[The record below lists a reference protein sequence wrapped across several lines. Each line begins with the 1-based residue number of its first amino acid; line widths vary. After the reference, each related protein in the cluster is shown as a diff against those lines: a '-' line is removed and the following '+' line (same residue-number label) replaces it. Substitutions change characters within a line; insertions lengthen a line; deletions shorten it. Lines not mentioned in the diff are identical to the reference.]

1 MRRTPQRYIEPPSP
15 LPPNLSFVLGLSP
28 SVMTLGLANMR
39 QLMESLGHPER
50 RFESILIAGT
60 NGKGSVSAL
69 LASILQANGKRVGW
83 YTSPHIYSVR
93 ERICVEGEP
102 VSLEAM
108 EEAAARI
115 VPLRETIGFSYFEA
129 LTAIAFHVF
138 AERGVRWAVLEVGL
152 GGRFDA
158 TNIVQPRVSIL
169 TSISLDHR
177 RILGDTEEEILRE
190 KLGITRPGVP
200 FVCGK
205 LSPRLQAIVDD
216 RVSRENIPLERF
228 DVLGQVSPVRVS
240 LGGLRVRLETRAAD
254 YGELTLPFIGEHQ
267 MGNALVAVRAAELVL
282 GRVERLAEATENVSL
297 PGRFEVAEIGGKIVI
312 LDVAHNDEALTATL
326 KTLNS
331 LSPREE
337 TCIILG
343 VMRRKELRDFPGV
356 VSRSVSRAY
365 FIEPVKEEAFTSP
378 ELLDVFGMRT
388 VKNAGIDICLEPY
401 HTDEGGWA
409 GFIRRLLGPS
419 NPCRV
424 LLVTG
429 SHRTVEVIGRQ
440 LRVMGLY

>member
-1 MRRTPQRYIEPPSP
+1 MRRTPPRYIEPPAP

-39 QLMESLGHPER
+39 QLMASLGHPEN
-50 RFESILIAGT
+50 RFESVLIAGT

-69 LASILQANGKRVGW
+69 LSSILQANGKRVGW

-93 ERICVEGEP
+93 ERICVDGEP
-102 VSLEAM
+102 VPLDVM

-115 VPLRETIGFSYFEA
+115 VPLRETVAYSYFEA

-138 AERGVRWAVLEVGL
+138 ALRGVEWAVLEVGL

-158 TNIVQPRVSIL
+158 TNVVHPGVSIL

-177 RILGDTEEEILRE
+177 RILGDSEEEILRE

-205 LSPRLQAIVDD
+205 LSDPLQSIVDE
-216 RVSRENIPLERF
+216 RASREKIPLEAL
-228 DVLGQVSPVRVS
+228 DS
-240 LGGLRVRLETRAAD
+240 LGRASLVGMSLEGMRVRLETRAAD
-254 YGELTLPFIGEHQ
+254 YGEITLPFIGEHQ
-267 MGNALVAVRAAELVL
+267 MRNALVAVRAAEIVL
-282 GRVERLAEATENVSL
+282 GRVERLAEAAGAVSL
-297 PGRFEVAEIGGKIVI
+297 AGRFEVVEIEGKTVI

-326 KTLNS
+326 KTLTA

-343 VMRRKELRDFPGV
+343 VMRRKELRDFPRVMAG
-356 VSRSVSRAY
+356 SIRRAY
-365 FIEPVKEEAFTSP
+365 LIEPVKEEAFTSP
-378 ELLDVFGMRT
+378 ELLDVLGVKT
-388 VKNAGIDICLEPY
+388 VRDTGLDICIERY
-401 HTDEGGWA
+401 HADEEGWA
-409 GFIRRLLGPS
+409 GFIRRLLSPS

-440 LRVMGLY
+440 LHVMGLY

>member
-1 MRRTPQRYIEPPSP
+1 MRRTPPRYIEPPAP

-39 QLMESLGHPER
+39 KLMTSLGNPEK

-69 LASILQANGKRVGW
+69 LSSILEANGKRVGW

-93 ERICVEGEP
+93 ERICVAGEP
-102 VSLEAM
+102 VPLDVM
-108 EEAAARI
+108 EEAASRI
-115 VPLRETIGFSYFEA
+115 VPLHKTIGYSYFEA
-129 LTAIAFHVF
+129 LTAIAFQVF
-138 AERGVRWAVLEVGL
+138 AERGVEWAVLEVGL

-158 TNIVQPRVSIL
+158 TNVVQPRVSIL
-169 TSISLDHR
+169 TGISLDHR

-205 LSPRLQAIVDD
+205 LSADLQSLVETKA
-216 RVSRENIPLERF
+216 SREQIPLDGF
-228 DVLGQVSPVRVS
+228 DS
-240 LGGLRVRLETRAAD
+240 LGTVELGRMSFEGMRVRLETRTAG
-254 YGELTLPFIGEHQ
+254 YGEITLPFIGEHQ

-282 GRVERLAEATENVSL
+282 GRIERLAEAAEAVSL
-297 PGRFEVAEIGGKIVI
+297 PGRFEVAEIEGKTVV

-326 KTLNS
+326 KTLAA

-337 TCIILG
+337 NGIILG
-343 VMRRKELRDFPGV
+343 VMRRKELRDFPREIPGRV
-356 VSRSVSRAY
+356 RRAY
-365 FIEPVKEEAFTSP
+365 LIEPVEEEAFTSP
-378 ELLDVFGMRT
+378 ELLDVLGAKT
-388 VKNAGIDICLEPY
+388 VIGTGLDVCIQRFYTRE
-401 HTDEGGWA
+401 DEWA
-409 GFIRRLLGPS
+409 GFIGRVLSPS

-429 SHRTVEVIGRQ
+429 SHRTVEVFGRQ
-440 LRVMGLY
+440 LHVMGLY

>member
-1 MRRTPQRYIEPPSP
+1 
-15 LPPNLSFVLGLSP
+15 
-28 SVMTLGLANMR
+28 MTLGLANMR
-39 QLMESLGHPER
+39 QLMTSLGNPEK

-60 NGKGSVSAL
+60 NGKGSVSAFL
-69 LASILQANGKRVGW
+69 SSILEANGKRVGW

-93 ERICVEGEP
+93 ERICVAGEP
-102 VSLEAM
+102 VPLDVM
-108 EEAAARI
+108 EEAASRI
-115 VPLRETIGFSYFEA
+115 VPLHKTIHYSYFEA
-129 LTAIAFHVF
+129 LTAIAFQVF
-138 AERGVRWAVLEVGL
+138 AERGVEWAVLEVGL

-158 TNIVQPRVSIL
+158 TNVVQPRVSIL
-169 TSISLDHR
+169 TGISLDHR

-205 LSPRLQAIVDD
+205 LSPDLQSLVETKA
-216 RVSRENIPLERF
+216 SREHIPLDGF
-228 DVLGQVSPVRVS
+228 DS
-240 LGGLRVRLETRAAD
+240 LGTVELGRMSFEGMRARLETRTTG
-254 YGELTLPFIGEHQ
+254 YGEITLPFIGEHQ

-282 GRVERLAEATENVSL
+282 GRVERLAEAAEAVSL
-297 PGRFEVAEIGGKIVI
+297 PGRFEVAEIRGKTVV

-326 KTLNS
+326 KTLTA

-337 TCIILG
+337 NGIILG
-343 VMRRKELRDFPGV
+343 VMRRKELRDFPREIPGRV
-356 VSRSVSRAY
+356 RRAY
-365 FIEPVKEEAFTSP
+365 LIEPVEQEAFTSP
-378 ELLDVFGMRT
+378 ELLDVLGMKT
-388 VKNAGIDICLEPY
+388 VRGAGLDVCIERFY
-401 HTDEGGWA
+401 AREDEWA
-409 GFIRRLLGPS
+409 GFIGRILSPA